1 MVSAIVSFLAV
12 FLLVAAAGIFL
23 SYRQNM
29 VHRITR
35 AIDPAPV
42 HQKVTLRSL
51 IQNTGSSIGRVTQ
64 QFTHV
69 LPKSQNEISATRAR
83 LNRAGYRNDAAV
95 NILNGSKVLVPVL
108 LCIVAFVTGWGK
120 LNPFLVYLL
129 ALGIGFM
136 APDFWLD
143 QKIKGRQSR
152 IRRGLPDVLDMLV
165 VCTEAGL
172 SLDQATA
179 RTAEELS
186 KAQPDLCDE
195 LGIVV
200 LEQRAGRA
208 RSDAWKLMAERTD
221 VDSLRSLVSMLV
233 QSERFGTSIA
243 KTMRTHADAM
253 RVKRIQEIEEQAAKT
268 QVKLVFPLVLFIFP
282 SVFLVTLGP
291 AIIRAMESFGKNNH

>member
-1 MVSAIVSFLAV
+1 MVSAIVSFLVV
-12 FLLVAAAGIFL
+12 FVLVAAGGILL

-29 VHRITR
+29 VHRITQ
-35 AIDPAPV
+35 AINPAPV
-42 HQKVTLRSL
+42 HQKMTLRSL
-51 IQNTGSSIGRVTQ
+51 IHDTASSIGNVTQ
-64 QFTHV
+64 QFRHV
-69 LPKSQNEISATRAR
+69 LPKSQNDISATRAR

-95 NILNGSKVLVPVL
+95 NILNGSKVLVPLL
-108 LCIVAFVTGWGK
+108 LCIVALVTGWGK

-129 ALGIGFM
+129 ALGIGFL

-143 QKIKGRQSR
+143 RKIKGRQSR

-186 KAQPDLCDE
+186 KARPDICDE

-208 RSDAWKLMAERTD
+208 RSEAWKQMAERTD

-253 RVKRIQEIEEQAAKT
+253 RVKRIQEIEEMAAKT
-268 QVKLVFPLVLFIFP
+268 HVKLVFPLVLFIFP

-291 AIIRAMESFGKNNH
+291 AIIQAMESFGQNNH

>member
-1 MVSAIVSFLAV
+1 MASAVVSFVVV
-12 FLLVAAAGIFL
+12 FLLVATGGILL
-23 SYRQNM
+23 SYRQSM

-35 AIDPAPV
+35 AINPAPL
-42 HQKVTLRSL
+42 HQKMTVRSL
-51 IQNTGSSIGRVTQ
+51 IQDTATSIARIAQ
-64 QFTHV
+64 QFKHV
-69 LPKSQNEISATRAR
+69 LPKNDNEISAARAR
-83 LNRAGYRNDAAV
+83 LSRAGYRNNAAV
-95 NILNGSKVLVPVL
+95 DILNGSKVLVPFL
-108 LCIVAFVTGWGK
+108 LCIVVFMTGWGK
-120 LNPFLVYLL
+120 VSPFLIYLL
-129 ALGIGFM
+129 ALGFGFL
-136 APDFWLD
+136 APEYWLD
-143 QKIKGRQSR
+143 RQIKGRQDR

-195 LGIVV
+195 LGLVV

-208 RSDAWKLMAERTD
+208 RSEAWKQMAERTD

-243 KTMRTHADAM
+243 KTMRNHSDAM

-268 QVKLVFPLVLFIFP
+268 SVKLVFPLVLFIFP

-291 AIIRAMESFGKNNH
+291 AIIRAIDSFSHYNH

>member
-1 MVSAIVSFLAV
+1 MVTAMVSFLVV
-12 FLLVAAAGIFL
+12 FLLVAGAGILL
-23 SYRQNM
+23 SYRQTM

-35 AIDPAPV
+35 AIDPTPV
-42 HQKVTLRSL
+42 HQKLTLRSL
-51 IQNTGSSIGRVTQ
+51 VRNTGSSIGRVAE
-64 QFTHV
+64 QFRHV

-95 NILNGSKVLVPVL
+95 NILKGSKVLVPLL
-108 LCIVAFVTGWGK
+108 LCIVALVTGWGK

-129 ALGIGFM
+129 ALGIGFLG
-136 APDFWLD
+136 PDFWLD
-143 QKIKGRQSR
+143 RRIKGRQSR

-179 RTAEELS
+179 RTTEELS

-208 RSDAWKLMAERTD
+208 RSEAWKQMAERTD

-243 KTMRTHADAM
+243 KTMRTHADSM
-253 RVKRIQEIEEQAAKT
+253 RVKRMQEMEEMAAKT
-268 QVKLVFPLVLFIFP
+268 SVKLVFPLVLFIFP

-291 AIIRAMESFGKNNH
+291 AIIRAIESFSKNNH

>member
-1 MVSAIVSFLAV
+1 MVIVVISFLVV
-12 FLLVAAAGIFL
+12 FVLVATAGILL
-23 SYRQNM
+23 SFRQNM

-35 AIDPAPV
+35 AIEPAPV
-42 HQKVTLRSL
+42 HQKMTLQSF
-51 IQNTGSSIGRVTQ
+51 IQDFGSSIGKVVQ
-64 QFTHV
+64 QFKHV

-83 LNRAGYRNDAAV
+83 LNRAGYRNDAVV
-95 NILNGSKVLVPVL
+95 NILNGSKVLVPLL

-120 LNPFLVYLL
+120 LSPFIIYLL
-129 ALGIGFM
+129 ALGLGFL

-143 QKIKGRQSR
+143 RKIKGRQSR

-195 LGIVV
+195 LSIVV
-200 LEQRAGRA
+200 LEQRAGRP
-208 RSDAWKLMAERTD
+208 RSEAWKLMAERTD

-291 AIIRAMESFGKNNH
+291 AIIRAMETFGKNNH